1 MPTQQLITRL
11 VVEASGG
18 DHRAVNELLPLV
30 YEELRQL
37 AGAMMRQERPDHT
50 LQPTALVHEAYLKLV
65 DRTRMQ
71 WTDRAHFLAVAAQ
84 AVRHVL
90 VDHARGHRR
99 SKRGG
104 GRAKLSLDERR
115 AAAPGLPAE
124 EVDLLAV
131 DEALEDLATDD
142 PREARVVEMRFFGGM
157 TIEETAAVLGISA
170 ATVERDWRYARAR
183 LYKALADHRGPPN
196 REDAGD
202 S

>member
-1 MPTQQLITRL
+1 MPTQQVITRL

-37 AGAMMRQERPDHT
+37 AGAMMRQERSDHT

-65 DRTRMQ
+65 DRTHMQ

-90 VDHARGHRR
+90 VDHARGHGRR
-99 SKRGG
+99 KRGG
-104 GRAKLSLDERR
+104 GRAKIPLDERR
-115 AAAPGLPAE
+115 AASPERPAKP
-124 EVDLLAV
+124 VDLLAV
-131 DEALEDLATDD
+131 DEALENLATDD

-157 TIEETAAVLGISA
+157 TIEETAAVLGISV
-170 ATVERDWRYARAR
+170 ATVERD
-183 LYKALADHRGPPN
+183 
-196 REDAGD
+196 
-202 S
+202 